1 MTLRN
6 TLRFD
11 AEKSSIYKRAAQTFD
26 LFLAP
31 KMKNI
36 LDQVPDDARIDFN
49 NFPVVSALPFASNG
63 KERSEALEYLCPK
76 RQARK
81 FANSEITNQ
90 ELIDKSQVLVNGVR
104 IALDLQL
111 VEQLRSAW
119 WASRVCVTTRK
130 RSPQRLKPD

>member
-1 MTLRN
+1 VVINKEMALQMTLRN
-6 TLRFD
+6 TLCFD
-11 AEKSSIYKRAAQTFD
+11 PEKSSIYKRAAQSFD

-31 KMKNI
+31 KMKDI
-36 LDQVPDDARIDFN
+36 LDQVPDDARIDFY
-49 NFPVVSALPFASNG
+49 NFSGMHALPFTSNG

-76 RQARK
+76 HLVRK

-111 VEQLRSAW
+111 VE
-119 WASRVCVTTRK
+119 
-130 RSPQRLKPD
+130 

>member
-11 AEKSSIYKRAAQTFD
+11 PEKSSIYKRAAQTFD

-31 KMKNI
+31 KMKDI
-36 LDQVPDDARIDFN
+36 LDQVPDDAPIDFY
-49 NFPVVSALPFASNG
+49 NFSVVNALPFTSNG

-76 RQARK
+76 NLARK

-104 IALDLQL
+104 IALNLQL
-111 VEQLRSAW
+111 VE
-119 WASRVCVTTRK
+119 
-130 RSPQRLKPD
+130 

>member
-1 MTLRN
+1 MALPMTLRN

-11 AEKSSIYKRAAQTFD
+11 AEKSSIYNAAQTFD

-31 KMKNI
+31 KMKDI
-36 LDQVPDDARIDFN
+36 LDQVPDDARIDFY

-76 RQARK
+76 HQARK

-119 WASRVCVTTRK
+119 WLRESV
-130 RSPQRLKPD
+130 

>member
-6 TLRFD
+6 RLRFD

-31 KMKNI
+31 KMKDI
-36 LDQVPDDARIDFN
+36 LDQVPDDARIDFY

-76 RQARK
+76 HQARK
-81 FANSEITNQ
+81 FANSEINNQ
-90 ELIDKSQVLVNGVR
+90 ELIDKSQVVVNGVR
-104 IALDLQL
+104 IALDPAAGGATAKRL
-111 VEQLRSAW
+111 V
-119 WASRVCVTTRK
+119 ASRVCG
-130 RSPQRLKPD
+130 QREKEALSG